1 MSVESS
7 DLDRVGGETRDTQ
20 DLAQKLTRARARVR
34 LQSIDILRGLVIVL
48 MALDHVREYFT
59 DVRFRPLDLAHTD
72 VALFFTRWITHYCAP
87 LFVFLAGVSAW
98 LVSRRSTPSELTRF
112 LVTRG
117 LWLVVLEFTVVTL
130 AWTFNLRYD
139 FGLMMQ
145 VIWAIGASMIVL
157 ALLARLPLGWIAAIA
172 VAMIAGHNLLDGIE
186 PETFG
191 VAAPLWAVLH
201 VQQPIAIGF
210 VSYPLIPWIG
220 VMALGYVMGGL
231 FELEPAR
238 RRRLLLT
245 LGSAMIVAFVV
256 LRLANVYGDPHPWA
270 VQSSATFTVLSFL
283 KVHKYPP
290 SLLYLLMTLGP
301 GLLLL
306 VWFEN
311 RRGALASVLE
321 VFGRVP
327 LFFYV
332 LHIVLA
338 HALAGLVA
346 LWAGYGTSVLTGFF
360 PDFPRDWGYGLP
372 VVYGAWLVVL
382 VLLYPLCRWFADVKR
397 RRNDWWL
404 SYL

>member
-7 DLDRVGGETRDTQ
+7 QLGRAGREGTA
-20 DLAQKLTRARARVR
+20 AQGPAQTLTHARTRVR
-34 LQSIDILRGLVIVL
+34 VQAIDILRGLVIVL

-59 DVRFRPLDLAHTD
+59 DVRFRPLDLAYTD

-87 LFVFLAGVSAW
+87 LFIFLAGVSAW
-98 LVSRRSTPSELTRF
+98 LVGRRCTRSELTRF

-157 ALLARLPLGWIAAIA
+157 ALLARLPLGWITAIA

-231 FELEPAR
+231 FELEPER

-256 LRLANVYGDPHPWA
+256 LRLANVYGDPHPWS

-306 VWFEN
+306 VLFESW
-311 RRGALASVLE
+311 RGALASVLE

-346 LWAGYGTSVLTGFF
+346 LWAGYGTGVLTGFF
-360 PDFPRDWGYGLP
+360 PDFPSEWGYGLP
-372 VVYGAWLVVL
+372 VVYGVWLLVL
-382 VLLYPLCRWFADVKR
+382 ALLYPLCRWFAEVKR
-397 RRNDWWL
+397 RRSDWWL

>member
-1 MSVESS
+1 VESS
-7 DLDRVGGETRDTQ
+7 QLGRVGREVPA
-20 DLAQKLTRARARVR
+20 AQGPAQTLTRARTRVR
-34 LQSIDILRGLVIVL
+34 VQAIDILRGLVIVL

-59 DVRFRPLDLAHTD
+59 DVRFRPLDLSQTD
-72 VALFFTRWITHYCAP
+72 IALFFTRWITHYCAP
-87 LFVFLAGVSAW
+87 IFVFLAGISAW
-98 LVSRRSTPSELTRF
+98 LVGRRCTRSELTRF

-117 LWLVVLEFTVVTL
+117 FWLVVLEFTVVTL

-145 VIWAIGASMIVL
+145 VIWAIGMSMIVL
-157 ALLARLPLGWIAAIA
+157 ALLARLSLGWITAIA
-172 VAMIAGHNLLDGIE
+172 VVMIAGHNLLDGIE

-231 FELEPAR
+231 FELEPAQ

-256 LRLANVYGDPHPWA
+256 LRLANVYGDPHPWS
-270 VQSSATFTVLSFL
+270 VQSSAAFTVLSFL

-306 VWFEN
+306 VLFETW
-311 RRGALASVLE
+311 RGALASVLG

-338 HALAGLVA
+338 HALAGLIA
-346 LWAGYGTSVLTGFF
+346 LWAGYGTSVLTNFF
-360 PDFPRDWGYGLP
+360 PDFPREWGYGLP
-372 VVYGAWLVVL
+372 VVYGVWLTVL
-382 VLLYPLCRWFADVKR
+382 ALLYPLCRWFAEVKR
-397 RRNDWWL
+397 RRSDWWL

>member
-7 DLDRVGGETRDTQ
+7 QLGRVGQEGTA
-20 DLAQKLTRARARVR
+20 AQGPAQTLTRARTRVR
-34 LQSIDILRGLVIVL
+34 VQAIDILRGLVIVL

-59 DVRFRPLDLAHTD
+59 DVRFRPLDLTQTD

-87 LFVFLAGVSAW
+87 LFIFLAGVSAW
-98 LVSRRSTPSELTRF
+98 LVGGRCTRSELTRF

-117 LWLVVLEFTVVTL
+117 FWLVVLEFTVVTF

-145 VIWAIGASMIVL
+145 VIWAIGMSMIFL
-157 ALLARLPLGWIAAIA
+157 ALLARLPLGWITAIA
-172 VAMIAGHNLLDGIE
+172 VAMIAGHNLLDGIG

-191 VAAPLWAVLH
+191 AAAPLWAVLH

-238 RRRLLLT
+238 RRRLLLI

-256 LRLANVYGDPHPWA
+256 LRLANVYGDPHPWS

-338 HALAGLVA
+338 HALAGAVA
-346 LWAGYGTSVLTGFF
+346 LWAGYGTSVLTEFF
-360 PDFPRDWGYGLP
+360 PDFPPEWGYGLP
-372 VVYGAWLVVL
+372 VVYGVWLLVL
-382 VLLYPLCRWFADVKR
+382 ALLYPLCRWFAEVKR
-397 RRNDWWL
+397 RRSDWWL

>member
-7 DLDRVGGETRDTQ
+7 QLGRVGREGTA
-20 DLAQKLTRARARVR
+20 AQVPAQTLTHARARVR
-34 LQSIDILRGLVIVL
+34 VQAIDILRGLVIVL

-59 DVRFRPLDLAHTD
+59 DVRFRPLDLTQTD

-87 LFVFLAGVSAW
+87 LFIFLAGVSAW
-98 LVSRRSTPSELTRF
+98 LVGGRCTRSELTRF

-117 LWLVVLEFTVVTL
+117 FWLVVLEFTVVTF

-145 VIWAIGASMIVL
+145 VIWAIGMSMIFL
-157 ALLARLPLGWIAAIA
+157 ALLARLPLGWITAIA
-172 VAMIAGHNLLDGIE
+172 VAMIAGHNLLDGIG

-191 VAAPLWAVLH
+191 AAAPLWAVLH
-201 VQQPIAIGF
+201 VQQPIAVGF

-238 RRRLLLT
+238 RRRLLLI

-256 LRLANVYGDPHPWA
+256 LRLANVYGDPHPWS

-306 VWFEN
+306 VWFETW
-311 RRGALASVLE
+311 RGALASVLE

-360 PDFPRDWGYGLP
+360 PDFPAEWGYGLP
-372 VVYGAWLVVL
+372 VVYGVWLLVL
-382 VLLYPLCRWFADVKR
+382 ALLYPLCRWFAQVKR
-397 RRNDWWL
+397 RRSDWWL

>member
-1 MSVESS
+1 
-7 DLDRVGGETRDTQ
+7 
-20 DLAQKLTRARARVR
+20 
-34 LQSIDILRGLVIVL
+34 LQAIDMLRGLVIVL
-48 MALDHVREYFT
+48 MALDHVRDYFT
-59 DVRFRPLDLAHTD
+59 GVRFLPLDLAHTD

-87 LFVFLAGVSAW
+87 IFIFLAGISAW
-98 LVSRRSTPSELTRF
+98 LVGRRCTLSQLTRF

-117 LWLVVLEFTVVTL
+117 LWLVVLEFTVLTF

-139 FGLMMQ
+139 FGLIMQ
-145 VIWAIGASMIVL
+145 VIWAIGVSMIVL
-157 ALLARLPLGWIAAIA
+157 ALLARLPLAWIAAIA
-172 VAMIAGHNLLDGIE
+172 VVMIAGHNLLDGIA

-201 VQQPIAIGF
+201 VARPIPIGI
-210 VSYPLIPWIG
+210 VQYPLIPWVG

-231 FELEPAR
+231 FELDPAR
-238 RRRLLLT
+238 RRTLLLT
-245 LGSAMIVAFVV
+245 LGSAMVVAFVA
-256 LRLANVYGDPHPWA
+256 LRLVNVYGDPHPWT

-306 VWFEN
+306 AVFETW
-311 RRGALASVLE
+311 RGALASVLE

-332 LHIVLA
+332 LHILLA

-346 LWAGYGTSVLTGFF
+346 LWAGFGTSVLREFF
-360 PDFPRDWGYGLP
+360 PDFPPEWGYGLP
-372 VVYGAWLVVL
+372 VVYGVWLLVL
-382 VLLYPLCRWFADVKR
+382 ALLYPLCRWFAEVKR
-397 RRNDWWL
+397 RRSDWWL

>member
-7 DLDRVGGETRDTQ
+7 HLGRVGREGPAAQGPAQTLTQ
-20 DLAQKLTRARARVR
+20 ARTRVR
-34 LQSIDILRGLVIVL
+34 VQAIDILRGLVIVL

-59 DVRFRPLDLAHTD
+59 DVRFRPLDLSHTD
-72 VALFFTRWITHYCAP
+72 IALFFTRWITHYCAP
-87 LFVFLAGVSAW
+87 IFIFLAGVSAW
-98 LVSRRSTPSELTRF
+98 LVGRRCTRSQLTRF

-145 VIWAIGASMIVL
+145 VIWAIGMSMIVL
-157 ALLARLPLGWIAAIA
+157 ALLARLPLGWITAIA
-172 VAMIAGHNLLDGIE
+172 VAMIAGHNLLDGID

-201 VQQPIAIGF
+201 FQQPIAIGF

-231 FELEPAR
+231 FELEPAQ

-256 LRLANVYGDPHPWA
+256 LRLANVYGDPHPWS

-306 VWFEN
+306 VLFETW
-311 RRGALASVLE
+311 RGALASVLE

-360 PDFPRDWGYGLP
+360 PDFPREWGYGLP
-372 VVYGAWLVVL
+372 VVYGVWLTVL
-382 VLLYPLCRWFADVKR
+382 ALLYPLCRWFAEVKR
-397 RRNDWWL
+397 RRSDWWL

>member
-7 DLDRVGGETRDTQ
+7 QLGRVGREGTA
-20 DLAQKLTRARARVR
+20 AQGPAQTLTHARTRVR
-34 LQSIDILRGLVIVL
+34 VQAIDILRGLVIVL

-59 DVRFRPLDLAHTD
+59 DVRFRPLDLTHTD

-87 LFVFLAGVSAW
+87 LFIFLAGVSAW
-98 LVSRRSTPSELTRF
+98 LVGRRCTRSELTRF

-117 LWLVVLEFTVVTL
+117 LWLVVLEFTLVSL

-145 VIWAIGASMIVL
+145 VIWAIGVSMIVL
-157 ALLARLPLGWIAAIA
+157 ALLARLPLGWITAIA
-172 VAMIAGHNLLDGIE
+172 ATMIAGHNLLDGIE

-231 FELEPAR
+231 FELEPER

-256 LRLANVYGDPHPWA
+256 LRLANVYGDPHPWS
-270 VQSSATFTVLSFL
+270 VQSSTTFTVLSFL

-306 VWFEN
+306 VLFETW
-311 RRGALASVLE
+311 RGALASVLE

-360 PDFPRDWGYGLP
+360 PDFPPEWGYGLP
-372 VVYGAWLVVL
+372 MVYGVWLLVL
-382 VLLYPLCRWFADVKR
+382 ALLYPLCRWFAEMKR
-397 RRNDWWL
+397 RRSDWWL